1 MIVFWIFQAYRD
13 WKCTSYTFGKL
24 GWAGLGW
31 AVGSRIEEKR
41 SRDISHVFVIFLF
54 IIEYKYSKKL

>member
-1 MIVFWIFQAYRD
+1 MYFLHLWQAGLG
-13 WKCTSYTFGKL
+13 WAGLGWAGL

-31 AVGSRIEEKR
+31 AVGSHIEEKR
-41 SRDISHVFVIFLF
+41 SIERSHVFVIFFLF